1 MMHQTISIFLLAAV
15 AVMVLPGCGNDLSGH
30 EEVIESLIA
39 QMDEMTT
46 ILEGI
51 TDVASVEAAR
61 TKLLA
66 VSMKLNKLSEKK
78 SSLSDLS
85 KAEMKSLDERYEAR
99 VRKSM
104 NAMLEQTRRIE
115 MEPQVDEKL
124 KEILSEVD
132 TGS

>member
-1 MMHQTISIFLLAAV
+1 MMHKVTIFFLLAAV
-15 AVMVLPGCGNDLSGH
+15 TAMVLPGCGNDLSGH
-30 EEVIESLIA
+30 EEVFESLIA

-61 TKLLA
+61 PKLLA

-85 KAEMKSLDERYEAR
+85 TAEMKSLDERYEAR
-99 VRKSM
+99 VRQSM

-115 MEPQVDEKL
+115 MDPQVDEKL